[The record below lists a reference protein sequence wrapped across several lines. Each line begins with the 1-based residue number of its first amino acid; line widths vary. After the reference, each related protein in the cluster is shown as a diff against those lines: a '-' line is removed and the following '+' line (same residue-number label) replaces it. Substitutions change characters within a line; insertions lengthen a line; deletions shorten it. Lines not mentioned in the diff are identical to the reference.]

1 MKPLTPE
8 QQAAQMAVLIKRM
21 ADDLQTPAYME
32 RNAVLALDR
41 FYRFQ
46 AHVKVGFTEQQALEL
61 VK

>member
-1 MKPLTPE
+1 MKPLTPD
-8 QQAAQMAVLIKRM
+8 QQAIQDAQLLKLITDNMQSATYK
-21 ADDLQTPAYME
+21 E

-46 AHVKVGFTEQQALEL
+46 AHVKVGFTEKQALEL

>member
-8 QQAAQMAVLIKRM
+8 QKSIQDAQFLKLITDNMQSATYK
-21 ADDLQTPAYME
+21 E

-41 FYRFQ
+41 FNRFQ
-46 AHVKVGFTEQQALEL
+46 AHIKAGFTEQQALEL

>member
-1 MKPLTPE
+1 
-8 QQAAQMAVLIKRM
+8 MAVLIKRM